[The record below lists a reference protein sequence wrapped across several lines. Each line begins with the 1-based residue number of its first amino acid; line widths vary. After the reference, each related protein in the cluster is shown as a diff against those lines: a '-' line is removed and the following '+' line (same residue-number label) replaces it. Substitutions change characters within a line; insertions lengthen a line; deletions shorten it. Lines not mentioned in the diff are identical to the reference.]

1 MRAVSAAEELSRS
14 ELEAAELGFSQL
26 LRRRGMSP
34 GFIERNRADL
44 LARARLEYS
53 RHLAAGDQI
62 RNPVGWLINC
72 AWRRTQNFLQSEH
85 DSPAVVSIDDGGAF
99 EDRAA
104 ATPEQEALDS
114 DRHSRL
120 QDAVDRLPLEER
132 KVIELTYFEGFSIR
146 QVAKLLDWD
155 KSKAARRHGAALK
168 RLQILLGV
176 EDADSLAIEI
186 GLAAWIS
193 IATER
198 GGAIHLPAGFE
209 AAAESASRGL
219 SGLIARGHE
228 VTRRLLS
235 GGAAE
240 PGVGTAAS
248 GAARTAGVCG
258 AAALACMASGV
269 VGPGV
274 GGLIASH
281 HAKTPP
287 PHRRSADRTPAVVPT
302 IYTQPAPSA
311 TAAGTPGNGAGSGGK
326 QQASVAKNSA
336 GNTDSTSSEARQVEK
351 QFSPFASSEGTSISS
366 GSSGAVTSSEGSAAS
381 SPTSQHS
388 SPSSAERQASA
399 EFGAFK

>member
-34 GFIERNRADL
+34 GFVERNRADL

-62 RNPVGWLINC
+62 RNPAGWLINC
-72 AWRRTQNFLQSEH
+72 AWRRTQNLLQSEH
-85 DSPAVVSIDDGGAF
+85 DSPPVISLDDGVAF

-104 ATPEQEALDS
+104 ATPEQEVLES
-114 DRHSRL
+114 DRLSRV
-120 QDAVDRLPLEER
+120 QAAVDRLPLEER
-132 KVIELTYFEGFSIR
+132 KVIELTYFEGFSVR
-146 QVAKLLDWD
+146 QVARLLDWD

-198 GGAIHLPAGFE
+198 GSGIHLPAGFE
-209 AAAESASRGL
+209 AAAESAGRGL

-228 VTRRLLS
+228 LARRLLS

-248 GAARTAGVCG
+248 GAARAAGVCG
-258 AAALACMASGV
+258 AAALACVASGV

-274 GGLIASH
+274 GGLIATHPKAPAPKHRTVSH
-281 HAKTPP
+281 SSEAASASYFSPP
-287 PHRRSADRTPAVVPT
+287 STAAARTPA
-302 IYTQPAPSA
+302 
-311 TAAGTPGNGAGSGGK
+311 GAGSGAQQQAPSGK
-326 QQASVAKNSA
+326 QSA
-336 GNTDSTSSEARQVEK
+336 TSPTSTSSPTQQVER
-351 QFSPFASSEGTSISS
+351 QFSPFAASGGSAGSGTPGASASS
-366 GSSGAVTSSEGSAAS
+366 GSVSSG
-381 SPTSQHS
+381 SPTHS
-388 SPSSAERQASA
+388 ASPAERQVESQ
-399 EFGAFK
+399 FGAFK